1 MYYATYTYAYEKN
14 YYLVNDFYKLFK
26 EYLKKVQMT
35 LNKNELIARLGD
47 EIYEKYANLVRYS
60 YHSNLDLI
68 PKTQKTVLLM
78 IQLRI

>member
-1 MYYATYTYAYEKN
+1 
-14 YYLVNDFYKLFK
+14 
-26 EYLKKVQMT
+26 MT
-35 LNKNELIARLGD
+35 LNKNELIARLGE

-68 PKTQKTVLLM
+68 PKTQKNILLM